1 MAPAICTGS
10 LPALCYHARFR
21 IDPEQRTTAM
31 ELTSA
36 QIKRL
41 RAEGHRLKLKPVVTI
56 GQKGQSDALHAEIDS
71 ALVHHELLKMR
82 IPGLNKAEKREL
94 GQQICKHHEANLV
107 EGIGN
112 VIVIYRCNPETNR
125 FAQLLD

>member
-1 MAPAICTGS
+1 
-10 LPALCYHARFR
+10 
-21 IDPEQRTTAM
+21 M

-56 GQKGQSDALHAEIDS
+56 GQKGLSDALHTEIDS
-71 ALVHHELLKMR
+71 ALSHHELLKMR
-82 IPGLNKAEKREL
+82 IPGLSKAEKREL
-94 GQQICKHHEANLV
+94 GQQICAHHEANLV

-125 FAQLLD
+125 FARLLD